1 MQNMTENLRKSILDE
16 FGEKNALFVGQDMRA
31 NTIALKHKHPVIL
44 QDENFL
50 WEFLSYTL

>member
-50 WEFLSYTL
+50 